1 MRRNSPSRGD
11 LRLACSLQPVIER
24 VHQAVVREQQ
34 RPGAGS
40 GSGRSFRTF
49 WHELIWRG
57 KVIFFNIYLLV
68 LSCPV
73 LSCPVLSC
81 PVVSCRVVSCRVV
94 SCHVMSWACHH
105 HHSPV
110 VSLKFAECE
119 WLPGETGG
127 GGGGGG
133 AAAAADGTCKLIFF
147 ITAGAGVIL
156 IWGEGGTAGA
166 GVILIWGE
174 GGGEPFFF
182 FILYQDRW
190 YSDSN
195 KSMSMWTPMKGN
207 IFFAANAR
215 SSGSSSRHNNNNNN
229 GTSSDNAGRS
239 GWRPECR
246 DSGKILLFFFTQ

>member
-1 MRRNSPSRGD
+1 
-11 LRLACSLQPVIER
+11 
-24 VHQAVVREQQ
+24 
-34 RPGAGS
+34 
-40 GSGRSFRTF
+40 
-49 WHELIWRG
+49 
-57 KVIFFNIYLLV
+57 
-68 LSCPV
+68 
-73 LSCPVLSC
+73 
-81 PVVSCRVVSCRVV
+81 
-94 SCHVMSWACHH
+94 
-105 HHSPV
+105 
-110 VSLKFAECE
+110 
-119 WLPGETGG
+119 LPGETGG

>member
-1 MRRNSPSRGD
+1 
-11 LRLACSLQPVIER
+11 
-24 VHQAVVREQQ
+24 
-34 RPGAGS
+34 
-40 GSGRSFRTF
+40 
-49 WHELIWRG
+49 
-57 KVIFFNIYLLV
+57 
-68 LSCPV
+68 
-73 LSCPVLSC
+73 
-81 PVVSCRVVSCRVV
+81 
-94 SCHVMSWACHH
+94 
-105 HHSPV
+105 
-110 VSLKFAECE
+110 
-119 WLPGETGG
+119 LPGETGG
-127 GGGGGG
+127 GGGGGA

-229 GTSSDNAGRS
+229 NNNGTSSDNAGRS